1 MGAGALSL
9 PATVSAIGDVPG
21 AIGPVLCMVVVMAA
35 FSAYSFST
43 IAELCEKTSATSFD
57 EAWAAT
63 VGEKSQWVLT
73 SSIAACT
80 GLACLAY
87 SMIIGDCI
95 SALAASFGAT
105 GLLAERTTAILGVTG
120 LVVLPLCCLKSLAAL
135 SYTSLLGVMGV
146 IFTTIVMGIRKFDG
160 SYLPSGRFFE
170 TLPETMKPLFG
181 VKGFYKLDHMTFVI
195 LSCLSTAFLAH
206 FNAPTFYAELKGRSL
221 KKFNKVVAAGFGI
234 STLVFSGLISFGF
247 GTFGSATAGNIMNNY
262 AVSDALAT
270 ICRVAI
276 GFSIIFTYP
285 LGFVGLKNSVF
296 SLLKIKAPTDKQ
308 NYTALACLLGPITL
322 LALKLTDL
330 GFIAALTGSLM
341 GSLIIYVF
349 PGLMKHKLTKMEAD
363 GKPLTFKQKAPGITL
378 MSLGAVLGMVGV
390 AVTLLQEFTTILG

>member
-1 MGAGALSL
+1 MCQ
-9 PATVSAIGDVPG
+9 PTNRPTNQ
-21 AIGPVLCMVVVMAA
+21 P
-35 FSAYSFST
+35 T
-43 IAELCEKTSATSFD
+43 RNRPTRPTHQLCEKTSATSFD

-170 TLPETMKPLFG
+170 
-181 VKGFYKLDHMTFVI
+181 VR
-195 LSCLSTAFLAH
+195 LATSSI
-206 FNAPTFYAELKGRSL
+206 APR
-221 KKFNKVVAAGFGI
+221 VAT
-234 STLVFSGLISFGF
+234 S
-247 GTFGSATAGNIMNNY
+247 
-262 AVSDALAT
+262 AVSSRQ
-270 ICRVAI
+270 CH
-276 GFSIIFTYP
+276 P
-285 LGFVGLKNSVF
+285 
-296 SLLKIKAPTDKQ
+296 
-308 NYTALACLLGPITL
+308 
-322 LALKLTDL
+322 
-330 GFIAALTGSLM
+330 
-341 GSLIIYVF
+341 
-349 PGLMKHKLTKMEAD
+349 
-363 GKPLTFKQKAPGITL
+363 
-378 MSLGAVLGMVGV
+378 
-390 AVTLLQEFTTILG
+390 